1 MVLYSGWIVVWGIV
15 VRDVR
20 GSGGMGVLK
29 RIWIKVLVI
38 EMEKED
44 ELRVKVSF

>member
-1 MVLYSGWIVVWGIV
+1 MHSGWIVVWGIA

-20 GSGGMGVLK
+20 GSGGMGALK
-29 RIWIKVLVI
+29 RIWTKALVT

-44 ELRVKVSF
+44 ELRVKVSL